1 MVTEIMES
9 YFNVLVICLKTQSR
23 NDLTIFPLEK
33 LKNTLVLYFTF
44 DMKQLKMDYETCV
57 VFHNLFPYAIFAKR
71 VPMVFQLLRQNLY
84 DTFVSP
90 PPPPH

>member
-57 VFHNLFPYAIFAKR
+57 VFHNLFPDAIFW
-71 VPMVFQLLRQNLY
+71 
-84 DTFVSP
+84 
-90 PPPPH
+90 